1 MRYLLTGDQWSA
13 EDAYRMG
20 LIQYVTEPGKQ
31 LEKAMELARKV
42 ANAAPLGVRSILK
55 NARLA
60 EKEGEQAAKKD
71 IYQEVSRVMQSEDMK
86 EGLQSFIE
94 RRTAVFK
101 GK

>member
-20 LIQYVTEPGKQ
+20 LVQYVTEPGKQ

-42 ANAAPLGVRSILK
+42 ASAAPLGVQNILQ
-55 NARLA
+55 NGRLA
-60 EKEGEQAAKKD
+60 EKDGELAAKKTIHQD
-71 IYQEVSRVMQSEDMK
+71 VAKVMKSEDMK